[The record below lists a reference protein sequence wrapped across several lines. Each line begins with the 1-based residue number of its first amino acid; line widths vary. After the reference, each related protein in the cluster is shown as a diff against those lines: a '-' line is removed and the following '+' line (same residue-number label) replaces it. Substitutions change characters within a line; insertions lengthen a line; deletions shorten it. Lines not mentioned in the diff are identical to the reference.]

1 MPMEVLAQ
9 QGIIRLP
16 KLTRTHYTQYVEPAI
31 HLLIYSVTEIFIE
44 FLLRTRYHFCLLNNF
59 TLLCTQR
66 KPNWFK
72 SSMIDLN
79 VLIRHWSLRARNS
92 STSLWKPRVCLLGTF
107 EKDFLAFKRNCT
119 RRWEELFRVISFKG
133 QFVLSIVPVISNLD
147 VAIKAFLT

>member
-1 MPMEVLAQ
+1 MPTEVLAQ
-9 QGIIRLP
+9 QGIIHLP
-16 KLTRTHYTQYVEPAI
+16 KLTRTHYTQYVEPGI

-44 FLLRTRYHFCLLNNF
+44 FLLRTRYRFCLLNNF
-59 TLLCTQR
+59 TLLCTRR
-66 KPNWFK
+66 KPNWLK

-119 RRWEELFRVISFKG
+119 RRWEELFRVVSFKG
-133 QFVLSIVPVISNLD
+133 QFVSSIVPVISNLD